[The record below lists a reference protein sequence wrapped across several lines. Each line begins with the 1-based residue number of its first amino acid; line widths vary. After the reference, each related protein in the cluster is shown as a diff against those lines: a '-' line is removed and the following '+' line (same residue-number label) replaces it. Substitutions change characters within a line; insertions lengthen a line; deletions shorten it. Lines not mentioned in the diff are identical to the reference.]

1 MLYFQTIV
9 ITNINTTASTFRGCF
24 GQIGIGQL
32 DWKVGFP
39 HSTGIPH
46 KPSAQSV
53 SVPSSDVH
61 CSRGFF
67 NETIFKPLNVF
78 YALKRVCI
86 LLIISFYSSYALKG
100 YFIYLMLSFQTLS
113 GAHMLCFTLKRDV
126 HYALW
131 LSVNHEN

>member
-9 ITNINTTASTFRGCF
+9 ITNINTTASTFRDCF
-24 GQIGIGQL
+24 GQIRMRQL

-39 HSTGIPH
+39 HSSGVPH

-61 CSRGFF
+61 FLL
-67 NETIFKPLNVF
+67 NETLVKPLNVF

-86 LLIISFYSSYALKG
+86 LLIISFYSFYALKG
-100 YFIYLMLSFQTLS
+100 YLIYLLLSFQTLS
-113 GAHMLCFTLKRDV
+113 EAHVVFHVEKRC
-126 HYALW
+126 
-131 LSVNHEN
+131 S